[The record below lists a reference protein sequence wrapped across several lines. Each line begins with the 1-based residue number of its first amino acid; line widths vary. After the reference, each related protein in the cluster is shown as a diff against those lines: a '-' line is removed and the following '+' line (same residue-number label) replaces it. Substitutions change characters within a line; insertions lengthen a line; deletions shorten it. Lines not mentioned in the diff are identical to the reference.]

1 MDFLIASM
9 SPVSNNFSIQFLM
22 NKFDVWIGGGGGSL
36 QEKENILL
44 YILLYKHTEN

>member
-9 SPVSNNFSIQFLM
+9 SPISNNFSIQFLM
-22 NKFDVWIGGGGGSL
+22 NKFDVWIGGVSL